1 MKVALIADLH
11 LGVKKS
17 DKIFQESQL
26 RFFKNQFVAELK
38 EKRIDTI
45 IVCGDIYDTRQAI
58 NVQTEN
64 AVIDLFKNVLGDFR
78 IHIVVGNHDIYHTTT
93 TEINSLKPLDLLPNC
108 TVYESPTNV
117 KIGGTDVLM
126 LPWITKYA
134 DFDQILLDTYKYAF
148 AHLDIVGFDMGGG
161 LSTEGLTISQ
171 VISKIDN
178 TYTGHYHSRSIKKFG
193 NGDKTITYIGS
204 PYQITRI
211 DRGQDRG
218 YAVLDLDTN
227 EFEWFTNHE
236 SMIFTK
242 YIYPNVDETKIKGNQ
257 VDIEIPYSL
266 QNETK
271 KIFDFIQRIN
281 SLGPAYPVNT
291 YNGENPE
298 SEKEL
303 SIDVASLN
311 LTALFKSYIDEIT
324 CNTIDKNELY
334 NELLNLY
341 DTYKGVTQ

>member
-17 DKIFQESQL
+17 DRIFQESQL
-26 RFFKNQFVAELK
+26 RFFKNQFVKELK
-38 EKRIDTI
+38 EKEIGTI
-45 IVCGDIYDTRQAI
+45 IVCGDVYDTRQAV

-64 AVIDLFKNVLGDFR
+64 VVIDLFKNVLHDFDV
-78 IHIVVGNHDIYHTTT
+78 HIVVGNHDIYHTTT
-93 TEINSLKPLDLLPNC
+93 TEVNSLKPLDLLPNC
-108 TVYESPTNV
+108 TVYETPTNV
-117 KIGGTDVLM
+117 SLGGTEVLM
-126 LPWITKYA
+126 LPWITKYD
-134 DFDQILLDTYKYAF
+134 DFDQILLDKYKYAF

-161 LSTEGLTISQ
+161 LSTAGLTISQ
-171 VISKIDN
+171 VVSKIDY
-178 TYTGHYHSRSIKKFG
+178 TYTGHYHARSIKKFRG
-193 NGDKTITYIGS
+193 GEKTITYVGS

-218 YAVLDLDTN
+218 YAILDLETN

-257 VDIEIPYSL
+257 VDIEIPYFT

-271 KIFDFIQRIN
+271 KIFDFIQRLN
-281 SLGPAYPVNT
+281 ALGPAYPVNIF
-291 YNGENPE
+291 NGENPNN
-298 SEKEL
+298 EKEL

-311 LTALFKSYIDEIT
+311 LIALFRSYIDEIT
-324 CNTIDKNELY
+324 GNNVDKNELY
-334 NELLNLY
+334 NELLKLY
-341 DTYKGVTQ
+341 DTYKGANQ